1 MAQQHY
7 PLTLVGEH
15 PLQLIV
21 QEVARSARPTR
32 LLLALA
38 ATCTSMKLV
47 VDRQEVWELV
57 QGCDA
62 TGALV
67 RTAHS
72 LAGSARQYLKRLL
85 LSQNML
91 HDAFQSLMKV
101 PLPSLEELE
110 VRLLGQASFT
120 CGCM

>member
-7 PLTLVGEH
+7 SLVGMGEH

-72 LAGSARQYLKRLL
+72 LGGTARQSLKRLL
-85 LSQNML
+85 LGENTL
-91 HDAFQSLMKV
+91 HGEFQLLMKV

-110 VRLLGQASFT
+110 VRLLGRASST

>member
-7 PLTLVGEH
+7 PLSELKEDA
-15 PLQLIV
+15 LQLIV
-21 QEVARSARPTR
+21 REVARSARPTR

-38 ATCTSMKLV
+38 ATCTSMKRT
-47 VDRQEVWELV
+47 VDRQDVWELV

-72 LAGSARQYLKRLL
+72 LGGTARQSLKRLL
-85 LSQNML
+85 LGEDTY
-91 HDAFQSLMKV
+91 HDDFESLMSI
-101 PLPSLEELE
+101 PLPNLEELE
-110 VRLLGQASFT
+110 VRLLGRASFT
-120 CGCM
+120 GACI